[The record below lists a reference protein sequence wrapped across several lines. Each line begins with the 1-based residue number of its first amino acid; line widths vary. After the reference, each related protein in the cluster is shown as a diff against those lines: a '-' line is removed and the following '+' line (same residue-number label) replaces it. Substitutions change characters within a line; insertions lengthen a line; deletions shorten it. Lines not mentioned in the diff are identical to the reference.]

1 MSNLSL
7 VNGTWVLGQ
16 AAGFPDWRVVN
27 LSDGT
32 WSSSDPGGNARTSG
46 VATLGTT
53 TTVTWNAFTGSS
65 NDSVDG
71 ATFDGLRYYIP
82 LTYSDGTAV
91 QVSDAGATIEMWV
104 DTPPVGGAA
113 RTQFSLGISEDPTNT
128 SNNTSKMS
136 GLYWSP
142 DHALGYVYIGQIRT
156 SASPLTNFNADNQ
169 YGYGRCGLVKGNG
182 GYAAGWAIKTDG
194 TESGINQRGLVD
206 YTGTLY
212 MQINMGAPSSRA
224 ISSGQTNVWS
234 AFYRVLKTPIGPE
247 GNRP

>member
-7 VNGTWVLGQ
+7 VNGTWVLGET
-16 AAGFPDWRVVN
+16 AGFPDWRSVN

-46 VATLGTT
+46 VVTSGTE
-53 TTVTWNAFTGSS
+53 TTVTWSAFTATS

-82 LTYSDGTAV
+82 LTYADGTAV
-91 QVSDAGATIEMWV
+91 QVADAGATIEMWV
-104 DTPPVGGAA
+104 DTPVVAGCA

-128 SNNTSKMS
+128 NSNTSKMS

-142 DHALGYVYIGQIRT
+142 DHANGYNYIGQIRT
-156 SASPLTNFNADNQ
+156 SASPLTAYSTDNK
-169 YGYGRCGLVKGNG
+169 YGYGRCGLVGGKG

-212 MQINMGAPSSRA
+212 MQINIGAPSTRV
-224 ISSGQTNVWS
+224 ITIGQTNVWS

>member
-65 NDSVDG
+65 NDSIDG

-104 DTPPVGGAA
+104 DTPRVIGSA
-113 RTQFSLGISEDPTNT
+113 RTQFSLGISENPTNT

-136 GLYWSP
+136 GLYWSS
-142 DHALGYVYIGQIRT
+142 DQASSYVYIGQIRT
-156 SASPLTNFNADNQ
+156 SASPLTVFNTDNQ

-212 MQINMGAPSSRA
+212 MQINMGTPSGRP